1 MTITYN
7 ALSGALAAQAALNT
21 VSQNIANSQTKG
33 YTRQG
38 VLLQATATDAGNL
51 SPGNGVQIG
60 SLLRFSDSYKL
71 QQMWRANSE
80 LGSRAQTQPYLT
92 QMETVM
98 SASKSSLSYGMD
110 TFFKALNAAG
120 VDPTSSPLR
129 QQVITAA
136 DSMAQQFNSI
146 YNVTSNQVL
155 SIQQQQTAILP
166 SLNQSLASIA
176 ALNKQIVSVGA
187 GGTNTSALMDQR
199 EQLIDAV
206 SAQVGVEVVSNPD
219 GSVNVSL
226 KSGQPLV
233 VGFSSSTLT
242 YSPKSVPDPTDPSAP
257 PTIESVLMLNYQNV
271 KFPLDQA
278 SVGGQL
284 GGLGDYK
291 QNTLLPLQNSIKEIA
306 KQMAEKINAVL
317 TAGYKGNGDPA
328 VPGDLGDMGTALLV
342 FNPSSATGLLEVAA
356 GFKTTDLAFSSDG
369 TPGDSGN
376 LQKLV
381 DIKGQPISLTTLG
394 TVLLGDADTQLV
406 GKLGIDSQQ
415 NKAQLTTATTIRSQ
429 AEDDWK
435 STSAVNTD
443 EEAINL
449 VEFQNMY
456 QANMKVIAVANT
468 LFDSTLQMFG

>member
-1 MTITYN
+1 MTISYN

-38 VLLQATATDAGNL
+38 VLLLATASEPGTKSA
-51 SPGNGVQIG
+51 GNGVQIG
-60 SLLRFSDSYKL
+60 SLLRFSDSYKS
-71 QQMWRANSE
+71 QQLWRTNSE
-80 LGSRAQTQPYLT
+80 LGARSQVQPYLT

-98 SASKSSLSYGMD
+98 SDDKSSLSYGMD
-110 TFFKALNAAG
+110 NFFTALNAAG

-136 DSMAQQFNSI
+136 DSMSQQFNSI
-146 YNVTSNQVL
+146 YNVTANQLV
-155 SIQQQQTAILP
+155 SVQQQQSAILP
-166 SLNQSLASIA
+166 SLNESLAGIA
-176 ALNKQIVSVGA
+176 ALNKQIIAVSGA
-187 GGTNTSALMDQR
+187 GTNTSALQDKR
-199 EQLIDAV
+199 EQLIDSVA
-206 SAQVGVEVVSNPD
+206 SQVAVEVLTNPD
-219 GSVNVSL
+219 GTANVSL

-233 VGFSSSTLT
+233 VSDLNAKLEFVSTSGATTLT
-242 YSPKSVPDPTDPSAP
+242 LTFANS
-257 PTIESVLMLNYQNV
+257 
-271 KFPLDQA
+271 KFKLDDTK
-278 SVGGQL
+278 VGGQL
-284 GGLGDYK
+284 GGLGNYK

-306 KQMAEKINAVL
+306 EQMTQKINDQL
-317 TAGYKGNGDPA
+317 RLGFKSDGT
-328 VPGDLGDMGTALLV
+328 PGQDLLA
-342 FNPSSATGLLEVAA
+342 FNPSSATGLLQVTS
-356 GFKTTDLAFSSDG
+356 GFLTTDLAFSSDG

-376 LQKLV
+376 LQQLV
-381 DIKGQPISLTTLG
+381 GIKGQSITLTTLG
-394 TVLLGDADTQLV
+394 SVLLGDADTQIV

-415 NKAQLTTATTIRSQ
+415 NQSQLNTATTIRTQ

-456 QANMKVIAVANT
+456 QANMKVIAVANA

>member
-38 VLLQATATDAGNL
+38 VLLQAIATDGGSI
-51 SPGNGVQIG
+51 SPGNGVQVG
-60 SLLRFSDSYKL
+60 SLLRFSDSYKS
-71 QQMWRANSE
+71 QQMWRANSA
-80 LGSRAQTQPYLT
+80 LGSYSQTQPYLT

-98 SASKSSLSYGMD
+98 SDSTSSISYGID
-110 TFFKALNAAG
+110 NFFKALNASG

-136 DSMAQQFNSI
+136 DSMSQQINSI
-146 YNVTSNQVL
+146 YNVTANQVI
-155 SIQQQQTAILP
+155 SVTQQQTTILP
-166 SLNQSLASIA
+166 SLNESLAGIA
-176 ALNKQIVSVGA
+176 ALNKQIIQVGA
-187 GGTNTSALMDQR
+187 SGTSTSALQDKR
-199 EQLIDAV
+199 EQLIDGVA
-206 SAQVGVEVVSNPD
+206 AQVAVEVINNPD
-219 GSVNVSL
+219 GSASVSL

-233 VGFSSSTLT
+233 VTDLAATLSYSTASGTSTLQLSFANTT
-242 YSPKSVPDPTDPSAP
+242 YK
-257 PTIESVLMLNYQNV
+257 
-271 KFPLDQA
+271 LDDTK
-278 SVGGQL
+278 VGGQL

-306 KQMAEKINAVL
+306 QQMTQKVNDTLAAGFKSDG
-317 TAGYKGNGDPA
+317 TAGVD
-328 VPGDLGDMGTALLV
+328 LLV
-342 FNPSSATGLLEVAA
+342 FNPTSATGLLQITA
-356 GFKTTDLAFSSDG
+356 GITTSDLAFSSDG

-376 LQKLV
+376 LQKLI
-381 DIKGQPISLTTLG
+381 DIKGQPITLTTLG
-394 TVLLGDADTQLV
+394 SVLLGDADTQLV

-415 NKAQLTTATTIRSQ
+415 NQAQLATATTIRSQ
-429 AEDDWK
+429 SEDDWK

-443 EEAINL
+443 EEGINL

>member
-38 VLLQATATDAGNL
+38 VLLQATASDPGTKSA
-51 SPGNGVQIG
+51 GNGVQIG
-60 SLLRFSDSYKL
+60 SLLRFSDSYKA
-71 QQMWRANSE
+71 QQMWRSNSE
-80 LGSRAQTQPYLT
+80 LGSLSQVQPYLT

-98 SASKSSLSYGMD
+98 SDDKSSLSYGID
-110 TFFKALNAAG
+110 NFFKALNAAG
-120 VDPTSSPLR
+120 VDPTSTPLR

-136 DSMAQQFNSI
+136 DSMSQQFNSI
-146 YNVTSNQVL
+146 YNVTAAQVI
-155 SIQQQQTAILP
+155 SVQQQQQAILP
-166 SLNQSLASIA
+166 QLNESLAGIA
-176 ALNKQIVSVGA
+176 ALNQQIVAVSGA
-187 GGTNTSALMDQR
+187 GTNTSALQDKR
-199 EQLIDAV
+199 EQLIDSVA
-206 SAQVGVEVVSNPD
+206 SQVGVEVIMNPD
-219 GSVNVSL
+219 GTASVSL

-233 VGFSSSTLT
+233 VSNMAASLEFVTTSGASTLT
-242 YSPKSVPDPTDPSAP
+242 LTFAKS
-257 PTIESVLMLNYQNV
+257 
-271 KFPLDQA
+271 KFKLDDTK
-278 SVGGQL
+278 VGGQL
-284 GGLGDYK
+284 GGLGNYK
-291 QNTLLPLQNSIKEIA
+291 QNTLLPLQKSISEIA
-306 KQMAEKINAVL
+306 GQMAQMVNDQFSAGFKSDG
-317 TAGYKGNGDPA
+317 TAGEP
-328 VPGDLGDMGTALLV
+328 LLE
-342 FNPSSATGLLEVAA
+342 FNPSSASGLLQVVD
-356 GFKTTDLAFSSDG
+356 GFQTTDLAFSSDG

-376 LQKLV
+376 LQQLV
-381 DIKGQPISLTTLG
+381 GIKGKPITLSSLG
-394 TVLLGDADTQLV
+394 SVLLGDADTQIV

-415 NKAQLTTATTIRSQ
+415 NQSQLKTATTIRTQ